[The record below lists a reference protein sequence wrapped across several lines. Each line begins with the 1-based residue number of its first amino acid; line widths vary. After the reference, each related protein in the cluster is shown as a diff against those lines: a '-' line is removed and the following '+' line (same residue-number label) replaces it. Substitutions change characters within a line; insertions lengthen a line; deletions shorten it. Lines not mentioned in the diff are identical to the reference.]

1 MEKFYTENALIRYIY
16 KESDLFERLEVENA
30 LETEPVVLDMYL
42 KLCSLF
48 NELPKVLFVPA
59 SKTLGNI
66 LAFSREHAFEA

>member
-42 KLCSLF
+42 KLCNLF
-48 NELPKVLFVPA
+48 NELPKVLFMPA
-59 SKTLGNI
+59 NKTLENI